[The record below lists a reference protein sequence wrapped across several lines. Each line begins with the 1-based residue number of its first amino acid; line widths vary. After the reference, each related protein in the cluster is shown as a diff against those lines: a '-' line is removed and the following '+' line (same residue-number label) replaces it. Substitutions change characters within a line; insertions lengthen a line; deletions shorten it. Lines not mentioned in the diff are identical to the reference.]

1 MLNLRTLGFGSLL
14 AFNDIVM
21 MPFVKQIVGGWPFAY
36 ILFPMLAYAL
46 DPLIF
51 FFAMKGEGMALMNLV
66 WNLISN
72 VIITFTGIVMFKEV
86 VPPTKMIG
94 IALSFVA
101 LFFMTYEG
109 NASFAGK

>member
-1 MLNLRTLGFGSLL
+1 MLNLRMLGFGSLL
-14 AFNDIVM
+14 ALNDIIV

-36 ILFPMLAYAL
+36 IVFPMLMYAL
-46 DPLIF
+46 DPIIF
-51 FFAMKGEGMALMNLV
+51 FFALKSEGMALMNFV

-72 VIITFTGIVMFKEV
+72 VLITITGVVFFKEV

-94 IALSFVA
+94 VALSFIA

-109 NASFAGK
+109 EDLFWGK

>member
-1 MLNLRTLGFGSLL
+1 MLNLRILGFGSLL
-14 AFNDIVM
+14 ALNDIIV

-51 FFAMKGEGMALMNLV
+51 FFAIKSEGMALMNFV

-72 VIITFTGIVMFKEV
+72 VLITFTGVVFFKEV
-86 VPPTKMIG
+86 VSPTKMIG
-94 IALSFVA
+94 VALSIIA
-101 LFFMTYEG
+101 LFFMAYDGEDLFG
-109 NASFAGK
+109 GK